1 MFNDDTLHLETVKR
15 LPVLER
21 YKHWVLEREKIRLR
35 KEAEEPKPWTS
46 DPILRD
52 YRFCN
57 VRRMD
62 DKVSKWLYDNWYL
75 PFKDHKHMLMAVAL
89 ARFINKPSSLE
100 RITPEVFTDR
110 AKINLDNVIR
120 ILRKHRDSGNVIFN
134 GAYMVRGNDGID
146 KIECVTKW
154 YVAPLE
160 KVELNT
166 DSMQASHAS
175 IQASYGMGSFMA
187 GQIVADL
194 RWALTGTW
202 KDKMI
207 WAPMGP
213 GSQRGINRFFGREP
227 KAPMGKPFFDM
238 GIIAARRAC
247 LESLEL
253 KKISARLEAHDYQ
266 NTFCE
271 WDKYERTLWG
281 EGKPKQKYVGR

>member
-1 MFNDDTLHLETVKR
+1 MTKDEEYLQRIKEMPTI
-15 LPVLER
+15 ER
-21 YKHWVLEREKIRLR
+21 YKHWVLEREKVRLK
-35 KEAEEPKPWTS
+35 KEAEEPKPWTF
-46 DPILRD
+46 DPIIRD

-62 DKVSKWLYDNWYL
+62 DKVSKWLYDNWYV
-75 PFKDHKHMLMAVAL
+75 PFKDHTHILMAVAL

-110 AKINLDNVIR
+110 IKINLDNVIR
-120 ILRKHRDSGNVIFN
+120 ILRKHRDNGNVIFN

-160 KVELNT
+160 NVEIYPS
-166 DSMQASHAS
+166 SMAASHAS

-194 RWALTGTW
+194 RWALTGNW
-202 KDKMI
+202 KDKMS

-238 GIIAARRAC
+238 GIIAARNSC
-247 LESLEL
+247 
-253 KKISARLEAHDYQ
+253 
-266 NTFCE
+266 
-271 WDKYERTLWG
+271 
-281 EGKPKQKYVGR
+281 